1 MCLLLPILHLG
12 MGGQL
17 QQGMQPN
24 QQQQSGQPQGLAGQQ
39 SPALVAQLQQQRQ
52 LPNQQQ
58 QQQGMMNTPYSQHQN
73 QQY

>member
-1 MCLLLPILHLG
+1 
-12 MGGQL
+12 MGGQMQ

-24 QQQQSGQPQGLAGQQ
+24 QQTGQPQGLAGQQ

-58 QQQGMMNTPYSQHQN
+58 QQPGMMPYSQHQN

>member
-1 MCLLLPILHLG
+1 M
-12 MGGQL
+12 Q
-17 QQGMQPN
+17 QQGMPN
-24 QQQQSGQPQGLAGQQ
+24 QQVGQPQGLAGQQ

-58 QQQGMMNTPYSQHQN
+58 QQQQPGMMPYSQHQN